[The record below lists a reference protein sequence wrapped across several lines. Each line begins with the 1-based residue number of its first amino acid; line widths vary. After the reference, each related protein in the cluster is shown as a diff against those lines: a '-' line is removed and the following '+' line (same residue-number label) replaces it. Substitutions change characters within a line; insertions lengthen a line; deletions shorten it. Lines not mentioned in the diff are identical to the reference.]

1 MNTSIQLLKHF
12 VIARRYSTNV
22 SHQKLFE
29 ILDDI
34 NKSKDNI
41 KNITMVNW
49 NTGFQNGHTL
59 MFKFTNENNT
69 YEGEI
74 LVRNIITNNNIDKL
88 EIEYLK
94 DKSIEFAKK
103 N

>member
-1 MNTSIQLLKHF
+1 M
-12 VIARRYSTNV
+12 IARRYSTNV

-41 KNITMVNW
+41 KNITLVNW